1 MKLQV
6 KLFPVLFFLAYVL
19 LPETSLGQLKAVPF
33 EEIASLQKADPR
45 PMVIFI
51 HTDWCKY
58 CQGMK
63 NTTFKN
69 DHVVQLLNN
78 NFYFLDLN
86 AEEKRNIRF
95 HQKTFK
101 YKPRGNNTGVNEL
114 AEQLGS
120 NNGKL
125 SYPTLCILNADYEI
139 IYQHH
144 EFIDSRRLIKML
156 EQLKED
162 SRH

>member
-1 MKLQV
+1 MKLKV
-6 KLFPVLFFLAYVL
+6 KLFSLLFFLGYVL
-19 LPETSLGQLKAVPF
+19 LPQPTFGQLKAVLF
-33 EEIASLQKADPR
+33 EDIAALQKTNPR
-45 PMVIFI
+45 PVVVFI
-51 HTDWCKY
+51 HTDWCRY

-69 DHVVQLLNN
+69 DNIVKLLNE

-101 YKPRGNNTGVNEL
+101 YKPTGNNTGVNEL

-120 NNGKL
+120 TNGKL
-125 SYPTLCILNADYEI
+125 SYPALCFLNADNEI

-144 EFIDSRRLIKML
+144 DFTDAKTLKKILERLK
-156 EQLKED
+156 
-162 SRH
+162 

>member
-1 MKLQV
+1 MKL
-6 KLFPVLFFLAYVL
+6 KGKIFAILFLLGFVL
-19 LPETSLGQLKAVPF
+19 LPRITFGQLKAVQF
-33 EEIASLQKADPR
+33 EDMAALQKAEPR
-45 PMVIFI
+45 PMVVFI
-51 HTDWCKY
+51 HTDWCQY

-69 DHVVQLLNN
+69 ENIIKLLNK

-95 HQKTFK
+95 HQQTFK
-101 YKPRGNNTGVNEL
+101 YKPKGNNTGVNEL

-120 NNGKL
+120 HKGKV
-125 SYPTLCILNADYEI
+125 SYPTLCFLNSDYEI

-144 EFIDSRRLIKML
+144 DFTDSRTLIKIL
-156 EQLKED
+156 ERLK
-162 SRH
+162 

>member
-1 MKLQV
+1 MKFQV
-6 KLFPVLFFLAYVL
+6 KLFSVLFFLGSGL
-19 LPETSLGQLKAVPF
+19 LPGITFGQLKIVPF
-33 EEIASLQKADPR
+33 EEIATLQQVEPR

-51 HTDWCKY
+51 HTDWCRY

-69 DHVVQLLNN
+69 DHVVKLLNE

-86 AEEKRNIRF
+86 AEEERNIRF
-95 HQKTFK
+95 HQNTFK

-120 NNGKL
+120 HNGKL
-125 SYPTLCILNADYEI
+125 SYPALCILNPDYEV
-139 IYQHH
+139 IYQQN
-144 EFIDSRRLIKML
+144 EFLDARRLTKIL
-156 EQLKED
+156 EQLKQL
-162 SRH
+162 

>member
-1 MKLQV
+1 MKLTL
-6 KLFPVLFFLAYVL
+6 KLFAILVFLSYFL
-19 LPETSLGQLKAVPF
+19 LPRISFGQLRVVPF
-33 EEIASLQKADPR
+33 EEVAILQKIDPR
-45 PMVIFI
+45 PMVVFI
-51 HTDWCKY
+51 HTDWCRY

-69 DHVVQLLNN
+69 DNIIRLLNK

-86 AEEKRNIRF
+86 AEEKRNIYF

-101 YKPRGNNTGVNEL
+101 YKPKGNNTGVNEL

-120 NNGKL
+120 HNGKV
-125 SYPTLCILNADYEI
+125 SYPTLSFLNADYNI

-144 EFIDSRRLIKML
+144 DFTDSKTLMKILERLK
-156 EQLKED
+156 
-162 SRH
+162 